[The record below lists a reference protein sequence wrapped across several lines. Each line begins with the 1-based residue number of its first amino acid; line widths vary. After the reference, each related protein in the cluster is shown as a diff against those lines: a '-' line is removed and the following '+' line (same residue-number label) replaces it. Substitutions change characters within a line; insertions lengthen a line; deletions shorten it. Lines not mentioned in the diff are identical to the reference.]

1 MWSFKKYSVSRSLV
15 FRVLPL
21 VCLVI
26 VLKVAAHYLGM
37 EVLSLSP
44 LFSGILAANVFLM
57 GFLIAGVLADYK
69 ESEKLPGELAVSIQ
83 AIRDE
88 AHGILKAKR
97 AEVARDCL
105 VYTGTLAEAV
115 LDWFQKKRNTREVF
129 DLIRGL
135 NDQFTALEQVT
146 APQFIARLKQE
157 QTSLRRMIV
166 RCHTIR
172 ETNFVNS
179 GYIIA
184 ELTTVLLCLGL
195 ILTDFPLFHESMFF
209 VFVISF
215 FLIYLLALI
224 RSLDN
229 PFGYYERGSLEN
241 VQLKPLEEL
250 VGETRAERV

>member
-1 MWSFKKYSVSRSLV
+1 MWNLKKYSVSRSLV
-15 FRVLPL
+15 LRVLPV

-26 VLKVAAHYLGM
+26 VLKVGAHYLGL

-83 AIRDE
+83 AFRDE
-88 AHGILKAKR
+88 AHGILKAKQAEEAR
-97 AEVARDCL
+97 ACL
-105 VYTGTLAEAV
+105 AYTGGIAEAI
-115 LDWFQKKRNTREVF
+115 LGWFEKKRRTQEVF

-135 NDQFTALEQVT
+135 NDQFKALEPFT

-184 ELTTVLLCLGL
+184 QLTTVLLCLGL
-195 ILTDFPLFHESMFF
+195 ILTEFSVFRESLFF

-215 FLIYLLALI
+215 FLVYLLALI

-250 VGETRAERV
+250 VEETRREQA